1 MNNFKVIGDQV
12 IPEFA
17 TPHNLIANWEIK
29 HITGLLMLKD
39 ELNADIFTISAW
51 SYMLREA
58 IVY

>member
-39 ELNADIFTISAW
+39 ELNADILPLVPQLYARHLWYID
-51 SYMLREA
+51 
-58 IVY
+58 